1 VLLSFLTS
9 QAAQQNYFPEWVIT
23 GVAYV
28 DQDLVGQL
36 LAPSE
41 WAHAFGV
48 SYAGPTQPL
57 KGSFA
62 YNMAKQF
69 GTPGTEPSITTQLIF
84 DQMQVLAIGLQMA
97 GPDLTPATFQ
107 SGMFAYLPR
116 SGPEGL
122 WDFGPGD
129 YSTSDDAHEIYWNPN
144 ATSIENGK
152 KGAYISTSPN
162 RYPIGKWPAGAP
174 AVPTPAS

>member
-1 VLLSFLTS
+1 LFD
-9 QAAQQNYFPEWVIT
+9 P
-23 GVAYV
+23 G
-28 DQDLVGQL
+28 
-36 LAPSE
+36 E

-48 SYAGPTQPL
+48 SYGGDTVPL
-57 KGSFA
+57 KSTFA
-62 YNMAKQF
+62 YQQAKANLPPNQ
-69 GTPGTEPSITTQLIF
+69 EPSITSQLIF

-97 GPDLTPATFQ
+97 GPTLNPTTFQ

-144 ATSIENGK
+144 VTSIQDGK
-152 KGAYISTSPN
+152 KGGYQDTSAN

-174 AVPTPAS
+174 NIPTSAS